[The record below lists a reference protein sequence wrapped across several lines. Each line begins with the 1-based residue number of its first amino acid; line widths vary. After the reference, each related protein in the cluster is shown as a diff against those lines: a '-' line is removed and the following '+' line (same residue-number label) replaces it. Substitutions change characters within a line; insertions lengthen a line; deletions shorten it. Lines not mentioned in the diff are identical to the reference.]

1 MQITI
6 TTIGFLSQICMWSST
21 LEKKDTVPSEQG
33 RFKQTFAATF
43 VPAVSA
49 TSSANST
56 EESGC
61 YKSRKG
67 LSQGRSVARFT
78 LCKVLLSTHHVQDG
92 LWQSQ
97 RAKSRLLGTQSW
109 TERPSGRD
117 ENRDSKEV
125 TMESPLCTRTF

>member
-6 TTIGFLSQICMWSST
+6 TTVGFLSQICTWSSM
-21 LEKKDTVPSEQG
+21 LKKKDTVPSEQG
-33 RFKQTFAATF
+33 RCKQIFAATF
-43 VPAVSA
+43 VPTAFA
-49 TSSANST
+49 TSSAHST

-61 YKSRKG
+61 YESRKG
-67 LSQGRSVARFT
+67 LGQGRNVARFT
-78 LCKVLLSTHHVQDG
+78 LCKVLPSTHHVQNG

-117 ENRDSKEV
+117 KNRDSKEV